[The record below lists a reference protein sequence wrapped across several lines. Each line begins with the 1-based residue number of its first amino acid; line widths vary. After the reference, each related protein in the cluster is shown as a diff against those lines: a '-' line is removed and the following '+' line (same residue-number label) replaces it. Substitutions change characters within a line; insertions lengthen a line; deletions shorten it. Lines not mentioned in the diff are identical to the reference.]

1 MDGDVVGV
9 VGDTVGVALSSFWSE
24 AVVQS
29 LDRSVQQTIE
39 DLLANDGRLS
49 AFHIQVESQ
58 NGWVTLRGCVPSA
71 RTKLAVQELV
81 ESTPGCCEV
90 SNKLEV
96 VPPGGVADDEI
107 AESIRSML
115 ERRSGITKGA
125 ITIHVEG
132 GIVTLNGATATQAEY
147 AVVEEVARSTRGV
160 RDVHNL
166 LIIDRDAQ
174 NEDESLQQEIQSA
187 LAAERDLHE
196 MDIHVAVSG
205 DLIVLSGHVRD
216 QRQKVRAGEVTQR
229 VRPWRLRNEIV
240 VS

>member
-1 MDGDVVGV
+1 M
-9 VGDTVGVALSSFWSE
+9 
-24 AVVQS
+24 QS

-39 DLLANDGRLS
+39 DLLARDCRLS

-71 RTKLAVQELV
+71 RAKLAVQELV
-81 ESTPGCCEV
+81 ESTPGCCAII
-90 SNKLEV
+90 NKLEV

-107 AESIRSML
+107 AESIRRTL
-115 ERRSGITKGA
+115 EHRSGITKGA
-125 ITIHVEG
+125 ITVHVEG
-132 GIVTLNGATATQAEY
+132 GLVTLNGAAATQTEY
-147 AVVEEVARSTRGV
+147 TVVEEVARSVRGV

-187 LAAERDLHE
+187 LAADRDLHE
-196 MDIHVAVSG
+196 MDIRVAVSG